1 MSEDGN
7 FGARVEHADLLI
19 LGFATGAIVDIDV
32 VFCCRRLSGGR
43 RRGSSGRRVR
53 WDAHGSSARTIRYH
67 AQFVATLL
75 CLGGRALG
83 RSDADIVAVETVPP
97 HIAGDAGSVRQTV
110 TLVRTHANGVTIEV
124 VAPNLARGAL
134 RRCGANGLQRACEF

>member
-53 WDAHGSSARTIRYH
+53 WGAHGSSARTIRYH

-75 CLGGRALG
+75 CFRGRTLG
-83 RSDADIVAVETVPP
+83 RTDADIVADEPAAPRVPEDHGP
-97 HIAGDAGSVRQTV
+97 V
-110 TLVRTHANGVTIEV
+110 
-124 VAPNLARGAL
+124 
-134 RRCGANGLQRACEF
+134 